1 MNENHLKMPQ
11 WTTGPRLLKLGEQIA
26 LNFFLPDGFHAEPLT
41 IFPRYLERAEPGDAF
56 TAGGDLDWLDTLEP
70 EQFELKFSDGRASLT
85 YQPMYPGNY
94 IARWRAGD
102 EVFYR
107 YFATIEEDWIVVRF
121 SGYPALQRPTLHA
134 TGIPIDYPLPV
145 ESYYEKIAKIDYTM
159 SYDPSDPLCQKFLE
173 FHRYFGDTV
182 VPQFPDTPTLSQEER
197 VRLYRE
203 ALERVKSLLP
213 DINDAR
219 AGRVEMWHSNDPG
232 YVETFMKLGINS
244 HFGLQMANGGSWLGM
259 PEFPYFASPLDFR
272 KTNQAEGGSVVAH
285 QWDFCTGWHFLGPVT
300 WHNQFDTSENHWDE
314 AEKCFRQGVSEAA
327 NLVEMSGHPAFMFP
341 LYDAAFTCQLRD
353 GSLHC
358 ALDDSDWGT
367 EHNLYPVFQF
377 VERYQRFMAFEIPKV
392 FKLVYAR
399 SLDVADYYRRHFTV
413 TPRTVFVSKTNH
425 IFYDMNW
432 INGWAGAHI
441 LLTRE
446 RLPWNTRI
454 PPIMDLRKNTR
465 YGGKDPWSYEYIV
478 VEDQRRSIRFEREC
492 LNPIWWFDY
501 TDPGATLGP
510 EGSSISHVETPDVGF
525 FQTNRTWPIYSGV
538 DPSRIPTLRSK
549 PKWMPVEE
557 GLRLDLR
564 MLTEAEFPDY
574 AIALWELP
582 DEFARSPKLFKVE
595 TNAKEFVLA
604 KNTDGEYHM
613 VLFFDLVPDFV
624 LEVTLKSQ
632 TCTTNAT

>member
-1 MNENHLKMPQ
+1 MNSNLLKKPQ
-11 WTTGPRLLKLGEQIA
+11 WTTGARLLQVGE
-26 LNFFLPDGFHAEPLT
+26 LVEFTFYLPDGIEAEPLT
-41 IFPRYLERAEPGDAF
+41 IFPRYLELAEPGAAF
-56 TAGGDLDWLDTLEP
+56 TAGGDLGWLDTLESK
-70 EQFELKFSDGRASLT
+70 QFELRFDNGRAFFS
-85 YQPMYPGNY
+85 YQPPAPGNY
-94 IARWRAGD
+94 IARWCAGD

-107 YFATIEEDWIVVRF
+107 YFAAIEDDWIVIRF

-145 ESYYEKIAKIDYTM
+145 ERYYEKIAKIDYTV
-159 SYDPSDPLCQKFLE
+159 SYDPGDPLCQKFME
-173 FHRYFGDTV
+173 FHRYYGDAV
-182 VPQFPDTPTLSQEER
+182 VPQYPDTPRFSQEER
-197 VRLYRE
+197 VRVYGE
-203 ALERVKSLLP
+203 ALDRVKQLLP
-213 DINDAR
+213 DTNDTR

-232 YVETFMKLGINS
+232 YAATFTELGINS

-272 KTNQAEGGSVVAH
+272 KTNQDKGGSVVAN

-314 AEKCFRQGVSEAA
+314 AERCFRQGVNEAK
-327 NLVEMSGHPAFMFP
+327 NLVEMSEHPAFLFP

-353 GSLHC
+353 GTLRC
-358 ALDDSDWGT
+358 PLDDSDWGV

-377 VERYQRFMAFEIPKV
+377 VERFQRYMAFEIPKA

-399 SLDVADYYRRHFTV
+399 SLDIADYYRRHYKV
-413 TPRTVFVSKTNH
+413 TPRTVFVSKTDH

-454 PPIMDLRKNTR
+454 PPIMDLRKNMR

-478 VEDQRRSIRFEREC
+478 VEDQRRSMRFEREC

-501 TDPGATLGP
+501 TNQEAMIGP

-525 FQTNRTWPIYSGV
+525 FQVNRTWPVYSGV
-538 DPSRIPTLRSK
+538 DPARIPTLRSK
-549 PKWMPVEE
+549 PKWMPAEE
-557 GLRLDLR
+557 GYRIEMR

-582 DEFARSPKLFKVE
+582 DEFASHPDLFGVE
-595 TNAKEFVLA
+595 TNAKEFIIA
-604 KNTDGEYHM
+604 KNTDDEYHL

-624 LEVTLKSQ
+624 LEVTLKKL
-632 TCTTNAT
+632 